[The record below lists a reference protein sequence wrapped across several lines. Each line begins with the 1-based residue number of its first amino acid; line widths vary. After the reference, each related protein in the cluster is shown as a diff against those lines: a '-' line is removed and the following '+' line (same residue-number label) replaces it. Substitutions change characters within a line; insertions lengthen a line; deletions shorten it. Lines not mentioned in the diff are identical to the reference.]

1 MNPLFS
7 DVGVRRAL
15 LVPTAVA
22 AAVTALVAL
31 AALAMVPVTSHAQER
46 ATPAAATP
54 APTAVAGS
62 VATPKNTE
70 LKGPS
75 TTPAKRS
82 SWLEPRVSVRH
93 TITTNVRRDA
103 SQKSDQIT
111 EVSPGL
117 QWIGNTARIQGF
129 ADYSLRGFHY
139 ARGGGASGIEHHLNA
154 RATVEAVEQRVF
166 VDVSGVVAVQP
177 ISVFGAP
184 VDGAPASANPNA
196 AQTTSFSLSPYV
208 RGRLGTAAEYEARY
222 SVQDTRA
229 DTERRSDVRVQDL
242 RLRVG
247 NPQNGQWL
255 AWALEAQQEQVDFSL
270 GRSIDSAAVRA
281 RLSAAI
287 TPQWALLGVV
297 GVEST
302 NQLTPERESSRITGF
317 GVVWRPSLRTSLS
330 AVSESRY
337 FGQAHNVLLE
347 HRSANTIWR
356 YSDTKGVTQG
366 LGAQSASQGSL
377 FDVLYGFYAQAEP
390 DPILRTQRVLAEI
403 ERLGLSADGPLP
415 LDFLRSASTLQ
426 RAQELSLA
434 LLGRRSLVTLAL
446 MQTDSRRLG
455 AQGALG
461 LPSGDDFDSNAH
473 IRQRGWA
480 VLLAHRLTPQTS
492 VQAGVMEQRTVGS
505 GGSGGTAPV
514 QQARVRSVTAG
525 ITTQLAPRTSAAV
538 QFRRSVADGRASDY
552 NESAVVFVLTHR
564 F

>member
-7 DVGVRRAL
+7 DVVVLRRTL
-15 LVPTAVA
+15 LVPTALA
-22 AAVTALVAL
+22 AAVAVLVMA
-31 AALAMVPVTSHAQER
+31 PVASYAQER

-54 APTAVAGS
+54 APSPVTGS
-62 VATPKNTE
+62 VASPKNTE
-70 LKGPS
+70 LKDPR

-93 TITTNVRRDA
+93 TITNNVRRDA
-103 SQKSDQIT
+103 SQTSDQIT

-117 QWIGNTARIQGF
+117 RWVGNTARVQGF

-139 ARGGGASGIEHHLNA
+139 ARGGAASGIEHHLNA
-154 RATVEAVEQRVF
+154 RATIEALEQRVF
-166 VDVSGVVAVQP
+166 VDVSGVATVQP
-177 ISVFGAP
+177 ISAFGAP

-196 AQTTSFSLSPYV
+196 TQTTSFGLSPYV
-208 RGRLGTAAEYEARY
+208 RGRLGSAAEYEARY

-229 DTERRSDVRVQDL
+229 DTARRSDVRVQDL

-247 NPQNGQWL
+247 NPKNGHWL
-255 AWALEAQQEQVDFSL
+255 AWVLEAQQEQVDFSL

-302 NQLTPERESSRITGF
+302 NQLSLARESNRITGF
-317 GVVWRPSLRTSLS
+317 GVVWRPSLRTRLS
-330 AVSESRY
+330 ALSENRY

-347 HRSANTIWR
+347 HHSANTIWR

-377 FDVLYGFYAQAEP
+377 FDVLYGFYAQVEP
-390 DPILRTQRVLAEI
+390 DPILRTQRVLSEI
-403 ERLGLSADGPLP
+403 DRLGLSADGPLP
-415 LDFLRSASTLQ
+415 PDFLRSASTLQ
-426 RAQELSLA
+426 RAQQLSLA
-434 LLGRRSLVTLAL
+434 LLGRRSVVTLAL
-446 MQTDSRRLG
+446 MQTDSRRLDV
-455 AQGALG
+455 QGALG
-461 LPSGDDFDSNAH
+461 LPSGDDFDSSSH

-505 GGSGGTAPV
+505 GGTALG

-525 ITTQLAPRTSAAV
+525 LTTQLAPRTSAGV
-538 QFRRSVADGRASDY
+538 QFRRSVSDGRLSDY
-552 NESAVVFVLTHR
+552 NESAVVFVVTHR

>member
-7 DVGVRRAL
+7 DVVVLRRTR

-22 AAVTALVAL
+22 AAV
-31 AALAMVPVTSHAQER
+31 AALAMAPVASYAQEH
-46 ATPAAATP
+46 ATPAAAATP
-54 APTAVAGS
+54 ASSPVTGS

-70 LKGPS
+70 LKAPS

-93 TITTNVRRDA
+93 TITNNVHRDA
-103 SQKSDQIT
+103 SQTSDQIT

-117 QWIGNTARIQGF
+117 RWVGNTARVQGF

-139 ARGGGASGIEHHLNA
+139 ARGGAASGIEHHLNA
-154 RATVEAVEQRVF
+154 RATIEALEQRVF
-166 VDVSGVVAVQP
+166 VDVSGVVTVQP

-196 AQTTSFSLSPYV
+196 AQTTSFGLSPYV
-208 RGRLGTAAEYEARY
+208 LGRLGSAAEYEARY

-229 DTERRSDVRVQDL
+229 DTARRSDVRVQDL

-247 NPQNGQWL
+247 SPKNGHWL

-281 RLSAAI
+281 RLNAAI

-302 NQLTPERESSRITGF
+302 NQLSLARESSRITGF
-317 GVVWRPSLRTSLS
+317 GVVWRPSLRTRLS
-330 AVSESRY
+330 AVSENRY
-337 FGQAHNVLLE
+337 FGQAHNILLE
-347 HRSANTIWR
+347 HHSANTIWR

-377 FDVLYGFYAQAEP
+377 FDVLYGFYAQVEP
-390 DPILRTQRVLAEI
+390 DPILRTQRVLSEI

-415 LDFLRSASTLQ
+415 PDFLRSASTLQ
-426 RAQELSLA
+426 RAQQLSLA
-434 LLGRRSLVTLAL
+434 LLGRRSVVTLAL
-446 MQTDSRRLG
+446 MQTDSRRLDV
-455 AQGALG
+455 QGALG
-461 LPSGDDFDSNAH
+461 LPSGDDFDSNSH
-473 IRQRGWA
+473 IRQRGWS

-505 GGSGGTAPV
+505 GGTALG

-525 ITTQLAPRTSAAV
+525 LTTQLAPRTSAGV
-538 QFRRSVADGRASDY
+538 QFRRSVSDGRLSDY
-552 NESAVVFVLTHR
+552 NESAVVFVVTHR